1 MKFVCRAASL
11 EEEVFEALMVVKVG
25 EIVKYSFE
33 YYLNSRLSSCKIKAR
48 VELCLK
54 CLHLCCRN

>member
-25 EIVKYSFE
+25 EIVKCSFE
-33 YYLNSRLSSCKIKAR
+33 YHLNSRLKVVVKSKRGSNCA
-48 VELCLK
+48 
-54 CLHLCCRN
+54 